1 MLHIYKSTH
10 STYPG
15 LKPVVCSGLI
25 LSGALEPRRENRGLA
40 PSNVS
45 KKEKKFMEKKLSFI
59 SGFSFLSYFGKRT
72 KYIIL
77 ALIIISILTLA
88 FMTFNAYKNNK
99 RVEYLKDVILVLL
112 LVSALGFVQYYFLKN
127 MVKPMQNL
135 HQNLEEF
142 VKTDTTTRDTGN
154 GKGGKEIDDLIEHI
168 NSTIVSFDDAK
179 KRLIADKTELELSL
193 NMIAYERKRL
203 QSVLDCLPEALIMT
217 GSSGEILLI
226 NNIAETVFKLS
237 KKEALGK
244 NLESL
249 IKDSNLKKFLKKNEF
264 SENRILIQEME
275 VESNGDGT
283 KKTFKVIYDLVKNEN
298 GKVLGNA
305 LIFADNSQ
313 QKMADQMRNDFVSS
327 VSHELRTP
335 LTAIKSKA
343 EMLLDGEIKERD
355 TQIEFYNG
363 IIEEV
368 DRLSS
373 LIENLLNISKIELGS
388 ALTNKSSVRIKKLLE
403 DSFTMIEP
411 IAIKKGITLRKNI
424 PDRLSASIELD
435 KQMIQMAINNLV
447 GNAIKY
453 TPEGGTI
460 HLEGEEKEK
469 EVIIHVKDT
478 GIGIPEEDQPH
489 IFEKFYRTNQK
500 EVREKP
506 GNGLGLSVV
515 KQIVMLH
522 GGEIKLESK
531 LGEGT
536 HFILALPKERGSIV
550 G

>member
-1 MLHIYKSTH
+1 MLHIYK
-10 STYPG
+10 
-15 LKPVVCSGLI
+15 LKT
-25 LSGALEPRRENRGLA
+25 
-40 PSNVS
+40 
-45 KKEKKFMEKKLSFI
+45 EKKFMNKGLSHI
-59 SGFSFLSYFGKRT
+59 SGFSFFSCFGKKS

-142 VKTDTTTRDTGN
+142 AKTDTDSATRNTGN
-154 GKGGKEIDDLIEHI
+154 GKGKKEIDDLIEHI

-179 KRLIADKTELELSL
+179 KRLIEDKAELELSL

-249 IKDSNLKKFLKKNEF
+249 IKDNNLKKFLKKNEF

-343 EMLLDGEIKERD
+343 EMLLDGEVKERD

-424 PDRLSASIELD
+424 PDRLLASMELD

-515 KQIVMLH
+515 KQIIMLH

-536 HFILALPKERGSIV
+536 HFIIALPKERGSIV